1 MARYLKSITLQG
13 FKSFPLKTEIELVD
27 GITGIVGAN
36 GSGKSNIVEAIKW
49 VLGEQSAKSLR
60 GEKMEDVIFNGTKNR
75 LPGSMAEVSLVFDNE
90 KKWLPVEYSEVEITR
105 RMFRSGEGQYFINKS
120 KVRLKDIVEL
130 FLDTGIGRDS
140 YAIFEQGKIDRL
152 LSESPEERRILF
164 EDFAGISKFKFRKE
178 EAEKKLENSRQNLER
193 VNDLIINLEKEVES
207 LKTQAEV
214 ARSYNE
220 LKLKLKDFELRFEAL
235 RALNFKKEIEL
246 KTKQKEETLKKLNTL
261 LSEKEKKEAR
271 LIEIEN
277 SIISL
282 ENKLNNLKDEHSRLE
297 KSFGEANVR
306 ISGYIDKKNLLSNQ
320 LKNMGSKL
328 EEGLLREKALRKEL
342 EEKMKEFDRLEEE
355 KEEVGE
361 KLSELQAKID
371 SFQSEIKK
379 IDAELLE
386 RSKALGFN
394 RIVSKDDIDRVKSEL
409 ISSQTKLD
417 NLRNSLEEKWNKNKS
432 IELELEDK
440 TSQLEIKKKE
450 LDKLKEESEN
460 LAKELEENRK
470 IEDEIKKEN
479 KALEESITNLEKELK
494 KLDEVILSSL
504 ERQAIELKKFLN
516 NKGEYENKLDELM
529 SELRNC
535 VESGKDKEN
544 ILALLDKLNLFFKDY
559 KEHYEKILSIIY
571 NDEEGY
577 LKKEEIQNNIE
588 AHRKNIQ
595 ENRELL
601 ERKAEKIK
609 ELSSIRE
616 EIQKNYNRAEFEYNN
631 LLKEKNKLEEGIKTS
646 TEEIKFVEV
655 QITNLSDT
663 VKTKQIQ
670 LESIMKLI
678 DEYEDKIFVLREER
692 SSYYD
697 ELNKVKIDFTRL
709 EEKKK
714 SVGVELKRIESQIIE
729 IEKMKEGYE
738 KDRQNTEEVIKELD
752 KRIEIET
759 QENEVV
765 KLKLEELSKEL
776 EILKTNLEG
785 YDKERKFFE
794 AEIKELDSNYQKL
807 ERSIFNI
814 ENAISERKVFLET
827 LRENVFKNFNV
838 EIETVVVKDDDNF
851 EVLSREINLCREM
864 MQNFGEI
871 NFLAI
876 EQYQNARERLEFLS
890 SQKADIERAISD
902 IENLIRETNQK
913 SEEKFATSFEE
924 IRKAFKKIFA
934 RLFDGGR
941 ADLILENKD
950 DILNSGIN
958 IMAEPPGKKFQ
969 SISLLSGGERALV
982 AIAVIFSILYLKPT
996 PFVVLDEMDAPL
1008 DDDNIE
1014 RFKSLLKDF
1023 KDTSQFI
1030 IVSHSKSTL
1039 EICDALY
1046 GVTMEELGVSKVVSV
1061 AFDEAE
1067 KIVDSVETKSD
1078 S

>member
-1 MARYLKSITLQG
+1 MARYLKSIILQG
-13 FKSFPLKTEIELVD
+13 FKSFPLKTEVELVD

-60 GEKMEDVIFNGTKNR
+60 GEKMEDIIFNGTKNR
-75 LPGSMAEVSLVFDNE
+75 LPGSMAEVSLIFDNE
-90 KKWLPVEYSEVEITR
+90 KKWLPLDYSEVEITR

-178 EAEKKLENSRQNLER
+178 EAERKLENSRQNLER

-214 ARSYNE
+214 AKSYNE
-220 LKLKLKDFELRFEAL
+220 LKLKLRDFELRFEAL
-235 RALNFKKEIEL
+235 RALNFKKEIES
-246 KTKQKEETLKKLNTL
+246 KNKQKEEALKKLNDY
-261 LSEKEKKEAR
+261 LSNKEKKEAH

-277 SIISL
+277 NIITL
-282 ENKLNNLKDEHSRLE
+282 ENKLNELKDEHSHLE

-306 ISGYIDKKNLLSNQ
+306 ISGYIDKKNLLSTQ
-320 LKNMGSKL
+320 LNNMGLKL
-328 EEGLLREKALRKEL
+328 EEGLLREKALRNEL
-342 EEKMKEFDRLEEE
+342 EEKMKEFDTLEEE
-355 KEEVGE
+355 KEDVSE
-361 KLSELQAKID
+361 KLSELQSKID
-371 SFQSEIKK
+371 GFQNEIKK
-379 IDAELLE
+379 LDSQILE
-386 RSKALGFN
+386 KSKSLGFN
-394 RIVSKDDIDRVKSEL
+394 RIVSKDDIDRIKSEL
-409 ISSQTKLD
+409 ISSQTKLE
-417 NLRNSLEEKWNKNKS
+417 NLRNSLTEKWDKNKTF
-432 IELELEDK
+432 ELELSDK
-440 TSQLEIKKKE
+440 MAQIEIKKKE
-450 LDKLKEESEN
+450 LDKLKQESEN
-460 LAKELEENRK
+460 ITKELEDNRK
-470 IEDEIKKEN
+470 IEEDTKKEN
-479 KALEESITNLEKELK
+479 KNIEENIIKLENNLK

-504 ERQAIELKKFLN
+504 EKQAIELKKF
-516 NKGEYENKLDELM
+516 M
-529 SELRNC
+529 SEKGNYEKNLNDIMRELRSYI
-535 VESGKDKEN
+535 ESGKDKDS
-544 ILALLDKLNLFFKDY
+544 ILSLLDRLNNFFGEY
-559 KEHYEKILSIIY
+559 REHYEKILNIIY

-577 LKKEEIQNNIE
+577 LKKEQLQKSIE
-588 AHRKNIQ
+588 DFRKTIQ
-595 ENRELL
+595 ENRGTL

-609 ELSSIRE
+609 ELLLIKE

-631 LLKEKNKLEEGIKTS
+631 LLKEKNKLEDNIKS
-646 TEEIKFVEV
+646 TNEEVKFVEA
-655 QITNLSDT
+655 QITSLSQT
-663 VKTKQIQ
+663 VQDKQIQ
-670 LESIMKLI
+670 LESIMKII
-678 DEYEDKIFVLREER
+678 DEYEDRIFVLREER
-692 SSYYD
+692 SSYFD

-714 SVGVELKRIESQIIE
+714 SVSIELKRIESQIIE

-738 KDRQNTEEVIKELD
+738 KDRKNTEEVIKELD
-752 KRIEIET
+752 LRIQKETEENERFKIRLTELSREIE
-759 QENEVV
+759 
-765 KLKLEELSKEL
+765 S
-776 EILKTNLEG
+776 LKTNLNG
-785 YDKERKFFE
+785 YDKERKLFE
-794 AEIKELDSNYQKL
+794 AEIKEIELNYQKL
-807 ERSIFNI
+807 EKSIFNI
-814 ENAISERKVFLET
+814 ENAISERKVFLDT
-827 LRENVFKNFNV
+827 LRENVLKNFNV
-838 EIETVVVKDDDNF
+838 EIDGVEIKEGDNF
-851 EVLSREINLCREM
+851 DVLSREINLCREM
-864 MQNFGEI
+864 MQGFGEI

-876 EQYQNARERLEFLS
+876 EQYQNARERLEFLT
-890 SQKADIERAISD
+890 SQKADIEKAIAD
-902 IENLIRETNQK
+902 IENLIKETNQK
-913 SEEKFATSFEE
+913 SEEKFSASFEE

-1023 KDTSQFI
+1023 KETSQFI

-1067 KIVDSVETKSD
+1067 KIVNSVNAENV
-1078 S
+1078 